1 MSTTTTIEV
10 RPVTDEEVEFFKA
23 NGWVH
28 LPKLVSPEA
37 AHSILEWFTSK
48 TGDDTSQPGPN
59 ANHKQGSLSYFYE
72 PSSQDPFMEGV
83 AHAEG
88 FGQAACR
95 LMGEPAVRY
104 TWDTG
109 LVKPPASG
117 GGEPTLWHQD
127 WPEWPIDR
135 RGSLG
140 FWLALDEVTKSMGSL
155 RFLSGSRSAGP
166 LGMRPRSDAELQ
178 LTDEYPW
185 LLDTFEASPELHLNP
200 GDATV
205 HDGLTVHSAGKNL
218 SEKLRWAYAWGYI
231 PAHARYTGK
240 PSRHTEGLGLEIGEH
255 WDNPKFPLFTAPS
268 A

>member
-1 MSTTTTIEV
+1 MPTTTAIEV
-10 RPVTDEEVEFFKA
+10 RPVTDDEVEFFRV

-28 LPKLVSPEA
+28 LPELVSRDA
-37 AHSILEWFTSK
+37 AASILDWFESREN
-48 TGDDTSQPGPN
+48 DESSQPGPN
-59 ANHKQGSLSYFYE
+59 ANHKQGSLAYHYE
-72 PSSQDPFMEGV
+72 PSSQDDFMASV
-83 AHAEG
+83 AHAPG

-95 LMGEPAVRY
+95 LMREPAVRY

-140 FWLALDEVTKSMGSL
+140 FWLALNDITEEMGSL
-155 RFLSGSRSAGP
+155 QFLNESRKVGP
-166 LGMRPRSDAELQ
+166 LGMRPRNNPDLQ

-185 LLDTFEASPELHLNP
+185 LLDEFEVSPKLHLNP

-205 HDGLTVHSAGKNL
+205 HDGLTVHSAGPNR
-218 SEKLRWAYAWGYI
+218 SDNMRWAYAWGYI

-240 PSRHTEGLGLEIGEH
+240 PSRHTEGLGLEIGEE
-255 WDNPKFPLFTAPS
+255 WDNPKFPLFTS
-268 A
+268 S